1 MSACTDA
8 VGLFSEP
15 KGRIDTRQPR
25 IGIIG
30 LGYVGLPLAL
40 LYTEAKSRVT
50 GFVFSC
56 VLLVIGAYYL
66 CPSAFAQISD
76 SRTAEEP
83 SKSWTATTESHRQNA
98 NDIRTIESHSRS
110 GNRTLDVRSVQVR
123 GVDGHFEPYQD
134 IERETV
140 QVDGS
145 TVRTTTQT
153 FARDVNKAKA
163 LVQIT
168 EEEER
173 TLPTGE
179 STTIRIT
186 SNPDGNG
193 KLQVSERET
202 VQSKRIAEHVEEIQT
217 TVELLS
223 INGGLAPAVKTREI
237 RKRNAD
243 DAIQSEKATLLL
255 DGGGKWQVNESRQT
269 TSRREGDSRITEERI
284 SRLDAEGKLSE
295 ISRVVTKEPE
305 NSAGEKRNTVE
316 TYSID
321 VPGTTRDGNLHLV
334 ERVSTSSQSN
344 ASGTRTTE
352 QRVEQLNAGDPAAGL
367 RVSVLVNDRMVP
379 GPSGEQSTVTIRAR
393 DLNGGFSIVSAD
405 TTKSDR
411 IPPIYV
417 QQTPPDQPK

>member
-1 MSACTDA
+1 
-8 VGLFSEP
+8 
-15 KGRIDTRQPR
+15 
-25 IGIIG
+25 
-30 LGYVGLPLAL
+30 
-40 LYTEAKSRVT
+40 
-50 GFVFSC
+50 
-56 VLLVIGAYYL
+56 
-66 CPSAFAQISD
+66 
-76 SRTAEEP
+76 
-83 SKSWTATTESHRQNA
+83 
-98 NDIRTIESHSRS
+98 
-110 GNRTLDVRSVQVR
+110 
-123 GVDGHFEPYQD
+123 
-134 IERETV
+134 
-140 QVDGS
+140 
-145 TVRTTTQT
+145 
-153 FARDVNKAKA
+153 VNKAKA

-179 STTIRIT
+179 STTTRIT

-202 VQSKRIAEHVEEIQT
+202 AQSKRIAEHVEEIQT

-223 INGGLAPAVKTREI
+223 INGGLAPAVKMREI

-344 ASGTRTTE
+344 ASGARTTE
-352 QRVEQLNAGDPAAGL
+352 QKVEQLNAGDPAAGL

-411 IPPIYV
+411 IPTIYV
-417 QQTPPDQPK
+417 QQTPPDHPK